1 MSYRRFGILMLRIMN
16 NELEAK
22 MKINNIGYMKFFSVM
37 ILVIAILVM
46 SRGISCAA
54 ATDPV
59 VFIKVAVDEIISI
72 LQDEKLAAPTRRA
85 ERKNR
90 VVTIVEKKFDFKDM
104 SMRALAKHWGERNSE
119 EQDRFVFLF
128 KKLLEN
134 TYIAKIETYSGEKVV
149 FKKAAVQGNKAI
161 VYSDLIRKNVETPI
175 NYKLKNIDDLWLVYD
190 VEVEGVSLVNN
201 YRTQFASI
209 LSKENFAGLI
219 AKLEEKVGKGAVE

>member
-1 MSYRRFGILMLRIMN
+1 MKNGNMWYKKIFLAVIL
-16 NELEAK
+16 
-22 MKINNIGYMKFFSVM
+22 S
-37 ILVIAILVM
+37 IALPVFYQG
-46 SRGISCAA
+46 SSCAA

-59 VFIKVAVDEIISI
+59 VFVKDAVDEIISI
-72 LQDEKLAAPTRRA
+72 LQDEKLAVPARRA

-90 VVTIVEKKFDFKDM
+90 MVTIVEKKFDFRDM
-104 SMRALAKHWGERNSE
+104 SMRALAKHWQGRSPA

-128 KKLLEN
+128 KTLLEN

-161 VYSDLIRKNVETPI
+161 VYSDLIRKNVETPV
-175 NYKLKNIDDLWLVYD
+175 NYKLKNNDDRWTVYD

-209 LSKENFAGLI
+209 LGKEDFAGLI
-219 AKLEEKVGKGAVE
+219 AKLEEKVSKGDVK

>member
-1 MSYRRFGILMLRIMN
+1 MKNSSRWYLMV
-16 NELEAK
+16 
-22 MKINNIGYMKFFSVM
+22 FSVCV
-37 ILVIAILVM
+37 LAFAAPVLHP
-46 SRGISCAA
+46 GISCAA

-59 VFIKVAVDEIISI
+59 VFVKDAVDEIISI
-72 LQDEKLAAPTRRA
+72 LQDEKLAVPSRKA

-90 VVTIVEKKFDFKDM
+90 MVTIVEKKFDVREM
-104 SMRALAKHWGERNSE
+104 SMRALARHWRERSPA

-128 KKLLEN
+128 KTLLEN
-134 TYIAKIETYSGEKVV
+134 TYLAKIETYSGEKVV

-161 VYSDLIRKNVETPI
+161 VYSDLIRKNVETPV
-175 NYKLKNIDDLWLVYD
+175 NYKLKNSDDRWAVYD

-219 AKLEEKVGKGAVE
+219 AKLEAKVSKGAAE

>member
-1 MSYRRFGILMLRIMN
+1 MKNSSRWYLMV
-16 NELEAK
+16 
-22 MKINNIGYMKFFSVM
+22 FSVCV
-37 ILVIAILVM
+37 LAFAAPVLHP
-46 SRGISCAA
+46 GISCAA

-59 VFIKVAVDEIISI
+59 VFVKDAVDEIISI
-72 LQDEKLAAPTRRA
+72 LQDEKLAVPSRKA

-90 VVTIVEKKFDFKDM
+90 MVTIVEKKFDFREM
-104 SMRALAKHWGERNSE
+104 SMRALARHWRERSPA

-128 KKLLEN
+128 KTLLEN
-134 TYIAKIETYSGEKVV
+134 TYLAKIETYSGEKVV

-161 VYSDLIRKNVETPI
+161 VYSDLIRKNVETPV
-175 NYKLKNIDDLWLVYD
+175 NYKLKNSDDRWAVYD

-219 AKLEEKVGKGAVE
+219 AKLEEKVSKGAAE

>member
-1 MSYRRFGILMLRIMN
+1 MKNSSRWYLMV
-16 NELEAK
+16 
-22 MKINNIGYMKFFSVM
+22 FSVCV
-37 ILVIAILVM
+37 LAFAAPVLHP
-46 SRGISCAA
+46 GISCAA

-59 VFIKVAVDEIISI
+59 VFVKDAVDEIISI
-72 LQDEKLAAPTRRA
+72 LQDEKLAVPSRKA

-90 VVTIVEKKFDFKDM
+90 MVTIVEKKFDFREM
-104 SMRALAKHWGERNSE
+104 SMRALARHWRERSPA

-128 KKLLEN
+128 KTLLEN
-134 TYIAKIETYSGEKVV
+134 TYLAKIETYSGEKVV

-161 VYSDLIRKNVETPI
+161 VYSDLIRKNVETPV
-175 NYKLKNIDDLWLVYD
+175 NYKLKNSDDRWAVYD

-219 AKLEEKVGKGAVE
+219 AKLEEKVGKGAAE

>member
-1 MSYRRFGILMLRIMN
+1 MELMV
-16 NELEAK
+16 EAE
-22 MKINNIGYMKFFSVM
+22 MKKSTRWYLKFFPVFF
-37 ILVIAILVM
+37 LAIAIPVLLKGA
-46 SRGISCAA
+46 SSAA

-59 VFIKVAVDEIISI
+59 VFMKDAVDEIISI
-72 LQDEKLAAPTRRA
+72 LQDEKLAVPARKA

-90 VVTIVEKKFDFKDM
+90 VVTIVEKKFDFREM
-104 SMRALAKHWGERNSE
+104 SMRALARHWRDRTPA

-128 KKLLEN
+128 KTLLEN

-149 FKKAAVQGNKAI
+149 FKKTTVQGNKAI
-161 VYSDLIRKNVETPI
+161 VYSDLIRKNIETPV
-175 NYKLKNIDDLWLVYD
+175 NYKLKSNDNSWMVYD

-219 AKLEEKVGKGAVE
+219 AKLEEKVNKGAAE

>member
-1 MSYRRFGILMLRIMN
+1 MKNSSRWYLMV
-16 NELEAK
+16 
-22 MKINNIGYMKFFSVM
+22 FSVSV
-37 ILVIAILVM
+37 LAFAAPVLRPVTA
-46 SRGISCAA
+46 CAA

-59 VFIKVAVDEIISI
+59 VFVREGVDEIISI
-72 LQDEKLAAPTRRA
+72 LQDEKLAAPARKA

-90 VVTIVEKKFDFKDM
+90 MVTIVEKKFDFREM
-104 SMRALAKHWGERNSE
+104 SMRALARHWRERSPA

-128 KKLLEN
+128 KTLLEN
-134 TYIAKIETYSGEKVV
+134 TYLAKIETYSGEKVV

-161 VYSDLIRKNVETPI
+161 VYSDLIRKNVETPV
-175 NYKLKNIDDLWLVYD
+175 NYKLKNSDDRWAVYD

-219 AKLEEKVGKGAVE
+219 AKLEEKVSKGAAE

>member
-1 MSYRRFGILMLRIMN
+1 MKNSSRWYLMV
-16 NELEAK
+16 
-22 MKINNIGYMKFFSVM
+22 FSVCV
-37 ILVIAILVM
+37 LAFAAPVLP
-46 SRGISCAA
+46 SGISCAA

-59 VFIKVAVDEIISI
+59 VFVKDAVDEIISI
-72 LQDEKLAAPTRRA
+72 LQDEKLAVPSRKA

-90 VVTIVEKKFDFKDM
+90 MVTIVEKKFDFREM
-104 SMRALAKHWGERNSE
+104 SMRALARHWRERSPA

-128 KKLLEN
+128 KTLLEN
-134 TYIAKIETYSGEKVV
+134 TYLAKIETYSGEKVV

-161 VYSDLIRKNVETPI
+161 VYSDLIRKNVETPV
-175 NYKLKNIDDLWLVYD
+175 NYKLKNSDDRWAVYD

-219 AKLEEKVGKGAVE
+219 AKLEEKVGKGAAE

>member
-1 MSYRRFGILMLRIMN
+1 MKNSSRWYLMV
-16 NELEAK
+16 
-22 MKINNIGYMKFFSVM
+22 FSVCV
-37 ILVIAILVM
+37 LAFAAPGLHP
-46 SRGISCAA
+46 GISCAA

-59 VFIKVAVDEIISI
+59 VFVKDAVDDIISI
-72 LQDEKLAAPTRRA
+72 LQDEKLAVPSRKA

-90 VVTIVEKKFDFKDM
+90 MVTIVEKKFDFREM
-104 SMRALAKHWGERNSE
+104 SMRALARHWRERSPA

-128 KKLLEN
+128 KTLLEN
-134 TYIAKIETYSGEKVV
+134 TYLAKIETYSGEKVV

-161 VYSDLIRKNVETPI
+161 VYSDLIRKNVETPV
-175 NYKLKNIDDLWLVYD
+175 NYKLKNSDDRWAVYD

-219 AKLEEKVGKGAVE
+219 AKLEEKVGKGAAE

>member
-1 MSYRRFGILMLRIMN
+1 MISEAIMKNGNMWYKKIFLAVIL
-16 NELEAK
+16 
-22 MKINNIGYMKFFSVM
+22 S
-37 ILVIAILVM
+37 IALPVFYQG
-46 SRGISCAA
+46 SSCAA

-59 VFIKVAVDEIISI
+59 VFVKDAVDEIISI
-72 LQDEKLAAPTRRA
+72 LQDEKLAVPARRA

-90 VVTIVEKKFDFKDM
+90 MVTIVEKKFDFRDM
-104 SMRALAKHWGERNSE
+104 SMRALAKHWQGRSPA

-128 KKLLEN
+128 KALLEN

-161 VYSDLIRKNVETPI
+161 VYSDLIRKNVETPV
-175 NYKLKNIDDLWLVYD
+175 NYKLKNNDDRWTVYD

-209 LSKENFAGLI
+209 LGKEDFAGLI
-219 AKLEEKVGKGAVE
+219 AKLEEKVSKGDVK